1 MNDDGK
7 HQLLR
12 PSMKSCFPKN
22 TAVKLWRLSCNW
34 SICVWH
40 MLANVHDILTF
51 YFISR
56 ILLSGSFLV
65 HHLCSNRIAS
75 VKETGFC
82 EVYRE
87 HVSQKKRAWSEQERD
102 SVNYTGHTCEQ
113 VSIIPPSSWC
123 VCCTLLASSAA
134 ARCRAHSSGF
144 SSRKPLWSAATAA
157 CQRSPPVSGI
167 RLHYLEYKCVN
178 I

>member
-1 MNDDGK
+1 MTSFL
-7 HQLLR
+7 QLINMCLTYAELMCMISL
-12 PSMKSCFPKN
+12 PS
-22 TAVKLWRLSCNW
+22 
-34 SICVWH
+34 
-40 MLANVHDILTF
+40 

-82 EVYRE
+82 QVYRE

-102 SVNYTGHTCEQ
+102 SVNYTGHTCER

-157 CQRSPPVSGI
+157 YQRSPPVSGI